1 MRRTPISRR
10 AFLAVGAAVVGG
22 ACTSGRAAP
31 ASTAGR
37 PPPSTPLT
45 GPASSTAT
53 AGPSPTTAATTATT
67 AVATTEP
74 PLAANPFTLGVASG
88 DPDEH
93 SAVVWTRLT
102 AHVDPLP
109 DEVDV
114 VWEVA
119 GDESFSRVRATGTV
133 PATTADAHSVHAV
146 VELDGPSWYR
156 FRAGGWTS
164 PAGRVTPA
172 PASALDGDGELR
184 LAAANCQN
192 FATGFYAAHR
202 DIAEWRPDLVVFLGD
217 FIYEDAARPLGPGR
231 VRVHEGPEPTSL
243 EGYRARYAQYLG
255 DPQLQVSRA
264 ACPWLVIW
272 DDHEVENNYAGTVP
286 ENSADAADFG
296 ARRAAAYRA
305 WWEHMPV
312 RLPLPQDERPFP
324 VHRRVAWGGLA
335 DLILLDGRQYRSDQA
350 CNDVVLDTGPPCPA
364 AADPNRTMLG
374 QDQEQWLGDALAA
387 TTATWTVLGQQT
399 VVTDLRLPN
408 GGILNYDQW
417 DGYAPARERL
427 LAQAATAER
436 AVVLTGDI
444 HVSVV
449 GTIPGVGVEFVTT
462 SISSESPLG
471 TAVDAAAMTG
481 LFPNVVDAELIHRGY
496 TRHTVRADTWTA
508 EYRTVDDV
516 WSADSPVSTWRTFRV
531 DAGTRDRVAAM

>member
-31 ASTAGR
+31 SSTSGAA
-37 PPPSTPLT
+37 PPSLT
-45 GPASSTAT
+45 GP
-53 AGPSPTTAATTATT
+53 PPTTATSSTSPAVPTTPPST
-67 AVATTEP
+67 AVATTAA
-74 PLAANPFTLGVASG
+74 PLVADPFTLGVASG

-93 SAVVWTRLT
+93 TAVVWTRLT
-102 AHVDPLP
+102 ADDHSLP

-119 GDESFSRVRATGTV
+119 GDESFSRIHATGTV
-133 PATTADAHSVHAV
+133 PATAADAHSVHAV

-172 PASALDGDGELR
+172 PGRDAGGELR
-184 LAAANCQN
+184 LAAANCQH

-217 FIYEDAARPLGPGR
+217 FIYEDAAQPLGPGR
-231 VRVHEGPEPTSL
+231 VRAHAGPEPTDL
-243 EGYRARYAQYLG
+243 DGYRARYAQYLG
-255 DPQLQVSRA
+255 DPQLQSSRA

-286 ENSADAADFG
+286 ENPADANGFA

-305 WWEHMPV
+305 WWEHMPL
-312 RLPLPQDERPFP
+312 RLPPPQDGRPFP

-335 DLILLDGRQYRSDQA
+335 DLILLDGRQFRSDQA

-364 AADPNRTMLG
+364 AADPARTMLG
-374 QDQEQWLGDALAA
+374 QDQEGWLGDALAA
-387 TTATWTVLGQQT
+387 RTATWTVLGQQT

-417 DGYAPARERL
+417 DGYAPARDRL
-427 LAQAATAER
+427 LTQAAAAER
-436 AVVLTGDI
+436 VVVLTGDI

-471 TAVDAAAMTG
+471 TAVDASTMTG
-481 LFPNVVDAELIHRGY
+481 LFPNVVDAELTRRGY

-508 EYRTVDDV
+508 EYRVVDNIA
-516 WSADSPVSTWRTFRV
+516 SADSSVSTWRSFRV
-531 DAGTRDRVAAM
+531 DAETRDRVVAEM